1 MPFSS
6 VIREKE
12 INKYLKQRNTEEEH
26 RVPGQVF
33 IVDIFNLRN
42 GIGLNF
48 LNKLLL
54 PYYYPKYFPPLFP
67 WVTPSRGSS
76 ILTGLF
82 VQSQVELLGRV
93 CEHPDSETSLA
104 MGRVKWFGNP

>member
-48 LNKLLL
+48 LNKLLYHIITLNTSPHSSLGL
-54 PYYYPKYFPPLFP
+54 PLP
-67 WVTPSRGSS
+67 G
-76 ILTGLF
+76 
-82 VQSQVELLGRV
+82 VQ
-93 CEHPDSETSLA
+93 A
-104 MGRVKWFGNP
+104 F